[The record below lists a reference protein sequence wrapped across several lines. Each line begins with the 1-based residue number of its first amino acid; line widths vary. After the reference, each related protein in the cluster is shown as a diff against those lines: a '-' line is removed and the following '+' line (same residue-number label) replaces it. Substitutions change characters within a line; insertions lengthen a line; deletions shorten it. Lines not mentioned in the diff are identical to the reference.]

1 MRPWPW
7 QCNPYRLSIFIH
19 PPSAS
24 TPLLPPSRAFSPCSW
39 PDPSIHPT
47 TLPTVRHCHCQ
58 RSRSV
63 ILAQGRAEQPR
74 LRRNKPMF
82 SPEHR
87 SPSLSTRTESP
98 YRRCHITVRRSPS
111 EFGMPID
118 IKALGAA
125 PVSLPLFAGS
135 SQEVSPHSHSR
146 RPRARAGAMRA
157 NLVPGQSMQCK
168 NSTTKQPTTLR
179 NRKQ

>member
-1 MRPWPW
+1 MAMQSVSGLHFHSPSISVNPPIAPVPSILAVFLARPVHPS
-7 QCNPYRLSIFIH
+7 NHSPHRPSLSLSTVSERH
-19 PPSAS
+19 TRAGPCRAAPSA
-24 TPLLPPSRAFSPCSW
+24 
-39 PDPSIHPT
+39 
-47 TLPTVRHCHCQ
+47 
-58 RSRSV
+58 
-63 ILAQGRAEQPR
+63 
-74 LRRNKPMF
+74 RNRPMF

-157 NLVPGQSMQCK
+157 NLVPG
-168 NSTTKQPTTLR
+168 
-179 NRKQ
+179 